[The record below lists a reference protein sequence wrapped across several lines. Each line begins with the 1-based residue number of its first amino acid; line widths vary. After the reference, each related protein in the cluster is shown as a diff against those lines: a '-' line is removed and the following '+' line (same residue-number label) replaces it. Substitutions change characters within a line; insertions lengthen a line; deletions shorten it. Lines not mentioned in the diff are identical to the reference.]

1 MTLKIGVFLLL
12 LKLTQ
17 GVADDC
23 YTKPVGISDPRKI
36 PDNQM
41 TASSQYNHGYQAAYG
56 RLNGDRGDGWC
67 AKEAGKNDDWL
78 QVDLGKTIALC
89 AIATQGDRNG
99 NEWVTAF
106 KLSSSSDAQTWTPYK
121 DANDM
126 EVEFHRQGDSNTV
139 DQHKLPVIVNARYLR
154 FNPTQRHAWNCL
166 RVEAY
171 GTEASFKE
179 EPEYSCEQA

>member
-1 MTLKIGVFLLL
+1 MTLNGNLIS
-12 LKLTQ
+12 

-126 EVEFHRQGDSNTV
+126 EVVRSVLVFNKNYKTYNFNSVTITITYIFKKERRNSER
-139 DQHKLPVIVNARYLR
+139 VN
-154 FNPTQRHAWNCL
+154 P
-166 RVEAY
+166 
-171 GTEASFKE
+171 
-179 EPEYSCEQA
+179 P